1 MKKYIIIFVLVAMIA
16 FVPLSKAKAALTD
29 TQVNAI
35 IALLE
40 SFGAD
45 ATTVA
50 NVKVALTG
58 GSPVVQADNKTLYDY
73 IGMGLIVGNR
83 GASVVGLQR
92 ALIAKGL
99 LPTGQDDGKFGK
111 KTLAA
116 VNRYRGVG
124 SGNNVWIDDGKP
136 QSYTVERDYYG
147 RAAAAN
153 AGSCTWK
160 NAADLTTT
168 DGALGQTCLNWV
180 QSFAGAGITA
190 DKIRVENIS
199 SSLEIESCAYEDITY
214 GNPTTRARNA
224 LYSGPN
230 EKPIRT
236 ESPLSIR
243 YGGHK
248 TQVCTN

>member
-29 TQVNAI
+29 NQVNAI

-45 ATTVA
+45 TATVA

-58 GSPVVQADNKTLYDY
+58 GSPVVQADNKTLDDY
-73 IGMGLIVGNR
+73 IGMGLTVGNR

-124 SGNNVWIDDGKP
+124 NGVVANN
-136 QSYTVERDYYG
+136 
-147 RAAAAN
+147 N
-153 AGSCTWK
+153 AGGCTWK